1 MRCLRRV
8 ISLGRFESPA
18 EMFDAHE
25 CECDNSGC
33 LMNESSSTV
42 TGEKIMQQRSI
53 FSGAILMTMAG
64 LLTVGCASSEER
76 YDQPPRE
83 SHRGRLDDPYQSTR
97 ADQASDRA
105 SIPALLEFSDLT
117 AQRLAQDITSLP
129 HVIERYDAASKV
141 QKRLVLEMGGIDNK
155 TRTPST
161 DFELIQR
168 RLRSEL
174 MKSQLIRS
182 KFMFVES
189 VARQE
194 QELQRIQ
201 QGGGASQTNRYA
213 NEDIYILQG
222 DFMEAIRDSRRQYFF
237 NFKLVHAQT
246 REIVFDS
253 SYDLG
258 QVTVR

>member
-1 MRCLRRV
+1 MRRNAL
-8 ISLGRFESPA
+8 LA
-18 EMFDAHE
+18 TAM
-25 CECDNSGC
+25 
-33 LMNESSSTV
+33 
-42 TGEKIMQQRSI
+42 
-53 FSGAILMTMAG
+53 LMTMSGAM
-64 LLTVGCASSEER
+64 LTGCASSQDD
-76 YDQPPRE
+76 YDTPPRE
-83 SHRGRLDDPYQSTR
+83 SYRGRLDDPYMSTR

-105 SIPALLEFSDLT
+105 SIPALLEFTDKT
-117 AQRLAQDITSLP
+117 AQQLAQDVTSLP
-129 HVIERYDAASKV
+129 HVVERYDAASRT
-141 QKRLVLEMGGIDNK
+141 QRRLVLEMGGIDNK

-201 QGGGASQTNRYA
+201 QGGGANQTDRYA
-213 NEDIYILQG
+213 NQDIYILQG
-222 DFMEAIRDSRRQYFF
+222 DFLEAIRGNRRQYFF
-237 NFKLVHAQT
+237 NFKFVHAQT

-258 QVTVR
+258 QFTVR